1 MQSQARA
8 GRLDQG
14 KVAADI
20 LAEQHKNTMNRDF
33 PLFTNFYRRKNRL
46 WFTILNPEGYR
57 TVTSSALASYKQ
69 GRLHKYFQILPL
81 PLHQSETR
89 K

>member
-20 LAEQHKNTMNRDF
+20 LAEQHRNTMNRDF
-33 PLFTNFYRRKNRL
+33 PLFMNFYRRK
-46 WFTILNPEGYR
+46 
-57 TVTSSALASYKQ
+57 TVSDS
-69 GRLHKYFQILPL
+69 HF
-81 PLHQSETR
+81 
-89 K
+89 